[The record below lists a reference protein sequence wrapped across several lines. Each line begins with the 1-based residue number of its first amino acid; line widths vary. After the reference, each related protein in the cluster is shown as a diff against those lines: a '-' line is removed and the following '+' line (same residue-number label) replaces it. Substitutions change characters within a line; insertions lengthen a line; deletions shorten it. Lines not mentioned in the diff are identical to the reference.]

1 MFNNKLNKYIN
12 KLNTLIGGADIGEIG
27 GSDIGEI
34 SGSDIGEIG
43 GSDIGEI
50 GAGEVANGEP
60 TINSEAILNNQLQLF
75 PLLFPIIL
83 PYRQRSQIFT
93 EGQNPSLF
101 IFDCDYTIWPF
112 DCNGSRSH
120 DVLSPFY
127 RYPDGNVVDK
137 FGRFA
142 NPYPNVPHI
151 LGALYDAGIP
161 VAFASR
167 NPSTG
172 YVKELLQAIP
182 LKSHQTGLSLW
193 DCLRG
198 REDLFHAYSSGGSNN
213 KLRHFTAI
221 QSATGLNFTDMVFFD
236 DGPINV
242 THAESIGIIS
252 ILLKQVTGLTW
263 DAIDDV
269 VGRWRE
275 RLSQEAEEKR
285 RQNAEDEAE
294 VNRRG
299 GGW

>member
-1 MFNNKLNKYIN
+1 MFNNKLNKYVN
-12 KLNTLIGGADIGEIG
+12 KLNSLIGGADSGDSIGDGVGNESIG
-27 GSDIGEI
+27 DRI
-34 SGSDIGEIG
+34 SGESIDNSNGSGESNI
-43 GSDIGEI
+43 
-50 GAGEVANGEP
+50 EP
-60 TINSEAILNNQLQLF
+60 TINSEATLDNQLQLF
-75 PLLFPIIL
+75 PLFLPIIL
-83 PYRQRSQIFT
+83 PYRQRAEIFT

-112 DCNGSRSH
+112 DCNGSHSH
-120 DVLSPFY
+120 DVISPFY
-127 RYPDGNVVDK
+127 RYPDGIVVDK

-142 NPYPNVPHI
+142 NPYLNVPHI

-182 LKSHQTGLSLW
+182 LKSQQPGLSLW

-221 QSATGLNFTDMVFFD
+221 KTATGLNFTDMVFFD
-236 DGPINV
+236 DGPGNV

-252 ILLKQVTGLTW
+252 CLLKQVTGLTW

-269 VGRWRE
+269 VERWRA
-275 RLSQEAEEKR
+275 QEAEEKR

-294 VNRRG
+294 ANRRG

>member
-1 MFNNKLNKYIN
+1 MFNNKLNKYVN
-12 KLNTLIGGADIGEIG
+12 KLNSLIGGGEIG
-27 GSDIGEI
+27 GIDIGDV
-34 SGSDIGEIG
+34 GS
-43 GSDIGEI
+43 
-50 GAGEVANGEP
+50 GEVANGDSIGDGVSSNSSGENNVEP
-60 TINSEAILNNQLQLF
+60 TINSEATLNNQLQLF
-75 PLLFPIIL
+75 PLFFPIIL
-83 PYRQRSQIFT
+83 PYRERSEIFT
-93 EGQNPSLF
+93 EGSNPKLF

-112 DCNGSRSH
+112 DCNGNHNH
-120 DVLSPFY
+120 DVTSPFY
-127 RYPDGNVVDK
+127 RYPDGIVVDK
-137 FGRFA
+137 YGRSA
-142 NPYPNVPHI
+142 NPYPNVPYI

-182 LKSHQTGLSLW
+182 LKSQQPGLSLW

-213 KLRHFTAI
+213 KLRHFTAL
-221 QSATGLNFTDMVFFD
+221 QTATGLNFTDMVFFD
-236 DGPINV
+236 DGPGNV

-263 DAIDDV
+263 DAIDTV

-275 RLSQEAEEKR
+275 QEAEETKH
-285 RQNAEDEAE
+285 QNAEDEAE
-294 VNRRG
+294 ANHRG